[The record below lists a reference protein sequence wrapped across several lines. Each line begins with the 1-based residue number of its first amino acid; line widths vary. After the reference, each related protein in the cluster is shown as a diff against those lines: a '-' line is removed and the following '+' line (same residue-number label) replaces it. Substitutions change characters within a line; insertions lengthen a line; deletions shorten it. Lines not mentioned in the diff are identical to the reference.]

1 MGFLERAMST
11 RGRHQRTR
19 STKGDETMPQSN
31 PSQFKHSTKRKSI
44 FPGLSSNA
52 EQQPTRPRAATASA
66 KASARTSYNQSEVN
80 VRSTS
85 QEDVVQPPNTSHYTG
100 NHSFKC
106 PSPALV
112 NTKPKRTPPTSVAHL
127 PTMPDSNAA
136 VFSPG
141 PKSSSK
147 TTPPTWNRAVT
158 DPVLTTTQRETLPK
172 QTNTWENPIE
182 GPQQRPTL
190 RKQKSA
196 WKSFGDLFRG
206 KQARQPIPDQF
217 YKVQPP
223 SEEALGRSRRTAQD
237 RVGVLD
243 SPVAS
248 PAAKDERPVARVD
261 SGRTSLVPVGAKG
274 LNSALPPT
282 PADAYPVRTSSRNP
296 SANFFDPPP
305 NEAGTNPR
313 RTPRLDINIPE
324 AGFDRYSIMFE
335 KLLEPKVPL
344 IERRLSKRV
353 SCQTGNSPVISPAL
367 QPSSAGLHRSKTS
380 PSLNRKPSLTIHI
393 ANSNYT
399 VRSTQGQNAHQGPTA
414 HRPRPPKRAMTA
426 PLDQASPLPVPVEVK
441 TPITARA
448 VPLPE
453 STTSSSS
460 PRNSILSENSLPPT
474 PNTAISLA
482 SSINTTIFGSPSS
495 PPVEASAAVASIAKQ
510 ISTTKP
516 NTSSPPPPVPSRS
529 EERPQLMRNYPT
541 GTERFNRQIVQVSV
555 ARQVS
560 VSKARRRVADASE
573 VKQPLRPRVV
583 ELGKNRKSTLVMIE
597 GGDS

>member
-19 STKGDETMPQSN
+19 STKVDEPMPQSN
-31 PSQFKHSTKRKSI
+31 PSQFKHSAKRRSI
-44 FPGLSSNA
+44 FPGLSSNPP
-52 EQQPTRPRAATASA
+52 EPTRPRAATT
-66 KASARTSYNQSEVN
+66 SARASYNQSAA
-80 VRSTS
+80 SKAKSAS
-85 QEDVVQPPNTSHYTG
+85 QDDVVQPPNTSHYTS

-127 PTMPDSNAA
+127 PTMPDSNASA
-136 VFSPG
+136 FSLG
-141 PKSSSK
+141 PKSSSR

-158 DPVLTTTQRETLPK
+158 DPVLATTQRETLPK

-206 KQARQPIPDQF
+206 KQTRQPIPDQF
-217 YKVQPP
+217 YKVQTP
-223 SEEALGRSRRTAQD
+223 SEEAMGRSRRTAQD
-237 RVGVLD
+237 KVGVLD

-248 PAAKDERPVARVD
+248 PAVKEERTVARVD
-261 SGRTSLVPVGAKG
+261 SGRTSLVPTGAKN

-296 SANFFDPPP
+296 SNFFDPPP
-305 NEAGTNPR
+305 NEASTDPR

-324 AGFDRYSIMFE
+324 AGFDRYSVMFE
-335 KLLEPKVPL
+335 KLLEPKVPI
-344 IERRLSKRV
+344 IERRQSKRV
-353 SCQTGNSPVISPAL
+353 SCQTSNSPVVGSET
-367 QPSSAGLHRSKTS
+367 QPSSAGLQRSKTS
-380 PSLNRKPSLTIHI
+380 PSLKRKPSLTIHI

-399 VRSTQGQNAHQGPTA
+399 VRSTQGQNAYKGPMA

-426 PLDQASPLPVPVEVK
+426 PSNPASPLPVPVEVK

-460 PRNSILSENSLPPT
+460 PRCSILSENSLPPT

-495 PPVEASAAVASIAKQ
+495 PPPEASAASIAKH
-510 ISTTKP
+510 ISTKDDP
-516 NTSSPPPPVPSRS
+516 SSPAPPIPSRS

-560 VSKARRRVADASE
+560 VSKARRRVADAVE

-597 GGDS
+597 SGDS